1 MFKYLILAAVTIL
14 AACQPESQAPAVE
27 EPAADVA
34 AESSV
39 NTQTNTALAT
49 VLDEQ
54 ADEAKERYSFRNPK
68 ETIEFFGIEPGMTVL
83 EGLPGGGWY
92 TKILLPYLGAEGRVI
107 GGSYALEMYQLFPF
121 ASEEFMARQLNWQSR
136 FVSDA
141 EVWRGETGA
150 SAEAF
155 HFASMPENYANS
167 VDVAFFPRV
176 LHNPSNFQNQGA
188 GDYLAQILGDVHTA
202 LKPGGVF
209 GIVQHEARPD
219 MSDEFADGSHG
230 YLKKAWL
237 IEQVEAAGFEFVAES
252 AINSNPSDQPTE
264 EDIVWRLPP
273 SYNETRED
281 PVLKAAVD
289 AIGESNRMTLKFRK
303 P

>member
-14 AACQPESQAPAVE
+14 AACQSESQAPAVE

-39 NTQTNTALAT
+39 GTQMNTALAT
-49 VLDEQ
+49 VLGEQ
-54 ADEAKERYSFRNPK
+54 ADEAKARYSFRNPQ

-92 TKILLPYLGAEGRVI
+92 TKILLPYLGAEGHVI
-107 GGSYALEMYQLFPF
+107 GGSYALEMFQLFPF
-121 ASEEFMARQLNWQSR
+121 ASEEFMARQQNWQSQ

-141 EVWRGETGA
+141 QDWRGEAGA
-150 SAEAF
+150 SVEAF
-155 HFASMPENYANS
+155 FFASMPENYANS
-167 VDVAFFPRV
+167 VDAAFFPRV

-188 GDYLAQILGDVHTA
+188 DDYLVQILGDVYTA

-252 AINSNPSDQPTE
+252 AINSNPRDQPTE
-264 EDIVWRLPP
+264 EEVVWRLPP
-273 SYNETRED
+273 SYSGTRED
-281 PVLKAAVD
+281 PELKAAVD